1 MEFDNLKQ
9 TILQVWKGF
18 SQRDQR
24 AIVVLGGVLLCAIL
38 YFLIWLPSEHVK
50 QQAQQKLA
58 LSQQKWEWLNEQL
71 PKVAQRAPVL
81 PASTLKTTEALMQF
95 IQTQLREMN
104 LFQKIEHIETQGQKV
119 VVDFKEV
126 NAPRLFRWLS
136 QQEQQGLIAFSADLK
151 PLQPGIVTAKV
162 IFEVPK

>member
-38 YFLIWLPSEHVK
+38 YFLIWLPSEHAK